1 MTHFRSVRKISC
13 FWKHILHWVL
23 QRKNILGGR
32 NKKFWEDK
40 GNGYDRY
47 NEFLIDK
54 MSTPFNGGCLLERNT
69 AFKSLSH
76 SDQGLNSINNSS
88 HIV

>member
-1 MTHFRSVRKISC
+1 METHPT
-13 FWKHILHWVL
+13 
-23 QRKNILGGR
+23 LGSPEEEYSWR
-32 NKKFWEDK
+32 ENKKFWEDK
-40 GNGYDRY
+40 GNGYNRY

-76 SDQGLNSINNSS
+76 SDQGLNSNNNSS